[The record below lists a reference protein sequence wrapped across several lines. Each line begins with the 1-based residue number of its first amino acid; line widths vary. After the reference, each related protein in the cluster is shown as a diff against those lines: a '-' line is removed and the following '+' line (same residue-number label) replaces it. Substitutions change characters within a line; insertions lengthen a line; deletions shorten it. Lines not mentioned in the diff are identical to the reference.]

1 MKWWTFWQSKEF
13 IRKELVL
20 FTNFEDI
27 NELNERNG
35 SKIRDSKLDQL
46 HKIAKIGKMQHGDS
60 SGLSKWTFL

>member
-20 FTNFEDI
+20 FANFEDI

-35 SKIRDSKLDQL
+35 SKMFYID
-46 HKIAKIGKMQHGDS
+46 G
-60 SGLSKWTFL
+60 